1 MSLDNILRLSYWTD
15 SAVTAQAAG
24 PAMWLVALLGLAM
37 AVVPLAVPTWRKP
50 QMWPHVAAGA
60 LVAAVALGRLFAI
73 PVLGW
78 RLGWLLAGL
87 LSGGAMLINAARAAW
102 RDGALADAVA
112 AAGFGEPRQAVVW
125 RWDVAGLWT
134 LAHALGMAICFVSMR
149 LPAVYGFA
157 AVGLAAGL
165 GIAARGGPR
174 GLAALAPFIAAE
186 AMLAL
191 RLAAALVTGTT
202 SGAALPQPFESLLN
216 APLATWVACGLALAA
231 AWRMFAR
238 RFSLPFA
245 KASALALIAGSMAW
259 GGWLGVTLATR
270 GVTGSDPYAYAQ
282 MGVDLARRGTVT
294 HAFPLIRITYELG
307 IPSEPVTHIGYREPQ
322 DIRREAPTVWPP
334 GYAVFTGA
342 AFALLGEVGLYAVT
356 PALAA
361 LALILV
367 GLLAFQVTGGGP
379 RGWAATALA
388 VALTATSYQQV
399 EWQLIPMADIASQ
412 ALSIGALLLALVTPR
427 RGRRW
432 LALAAGAL
440 IGFAFDVRYT
450 QVLIAPAIALGLWLA
465 PDALRRERLIR
476 VGLAAVGALC
486 AALPV
491 LAYHAWAFGG
501 PFTTGSDELQHFS
514 LAGVPGMLART
525 LIELGWYREFGLIAP
540 LIAYGAWALGRP
552 EGSRGGAEARRAMPV
567 AVLALYALPVF
578 VFHLAYAYLRQRDL
592 LAVFPIGTILAAYG
606 AVRLIEAILTHS
618 RDTPAITARRG
629 WAVFGAVFF
638 LAFGMG
644 YRSIETF
651 QLPITRGFSA
661 FGYLVGAQRASFET
675 LEALTPSE
683 AVIACSL
690 NSGAIDLYT
699 GRLTFRP
706 ATWTSDELLRFVD
719 ALRAEGKPVYA
730 IDESNELQASLA
742 ALRGRYTL
750 TQVGAIDVPY
760 YFMPGG
766 GSENRRVPV
775 FRVE

>member
-24 PAMWLVALLGLAM
+24 PAMWLVALIGLAL
-37 AVVPLAVPTWRKP
+37 VVAQLAVPRWRNP
-50 QMWPHVAAGA
+50 RMWPHLAAGA
-60 LVAAVALGRLFAI
+60 LIAVVALGRLFAI

-78 RLGWLLAGL
+78 RLGWLIAGA
-87 LSGGAMLINAARAAW
+87 LSGGAVLLGAARAAW

-112 AAGFGEPRQAVVW
+112 AAGFGDPARAVAW

-134 LAHALGMAICFVSMR
+134 LAHALGMAACFVNMR
-149 LPAVYGFA
+149 LPAAYGIA
-157 AVGLAAGL
+157 AVGLVAGL
-165 GIAARGGPR
+165 GLFARRGRR
-174 GLAALAPFIAAE
+174 GLAALAPFVAAE
-186 AMLAL
+186 AMLAA
-191 RLAAALVTGTT
+191 RVLASTLAGAPAAE
-202 SGAALPQPFESLLN
+202 ALPQPFESLLN

-231 AWRMFAR
+231 AWRMLAR
-238 RFSLPFA
+238 RLELPFA
-245 KASALALIAGSMAW
+245 KASALALIAGCLAW

-282 MGVDLARRGTVT
+282 MGVDLARRGTVA
-294 HAFPLIRITYELG
+294 HSFPLVRITYELG

-342 AFALLGEVGLYAVT
+342 AYALLGEAGLYAVT
-356 PALAA
+356 PGLAA
-361 LALILV
+361 LALVLV
-367 GLLAFQVTGGGP
+367 GVLAFQVTGGGP
-379 RGWAATALA
+379 RGWAAAGLS

-399 EWQLIPMADIASQ
+399 EWQLIPMADIGSQ
-412 ALSIGALLLALVTPR
+412 ALSLGALLLALLSPR
-427 RGRRW
+427 RGRRG

-440 IGFAFDVRYT
+440 IGLAFDVRYT

-465 PDALRRERLIR
+465 PDASRRERAIR
-476 VGLAAVGALC
+476 IGLAAAGALG

-514 LAGVPGMLART
+514 LAGMPAT
-525 LIELGWYREFGLIAP
+525 LIRILIDLGWYREFGLIAP
-540 LIAYGAWALGRP
+540 LVAIGGWAL
-552 EGSRGGAEARRAMPV
+552 ARTRRRWA
-567 AVLALYALPVF
+567 AVLALFALPVF

-592 LAVFPIGTILAAYG
+592 LSIFPIGAILAGYG
-606 AVRLIEAILTHS
+606 AVRLIEALMS
-618 RDTPAITARRG
+618 YRRDTSVWMVRRG
-629 WAVFGAVFF
+629 LAVFAVVFA
-638 LAFGMG
+638 LAFGLG

-651 QLPITRGFSA
+651 QLPMTRGFSA

-675 LEALTPSE
+675 LESLTPAES
-683 AVIACSL
+683 VIACSL

-706 ATWTSDELLRFVD
+706 ATWTPEQLLRFVE

-730 IDESNELQASLA
+730 VDESNELQASLA
-742 ALRGRYTL
+742 TLRGRYTL

-775 FRVE
+775 YRVE

>member
-15 SAVTAQAAG
+15 SAVTSQAAG
-24 PAMWLVALLGLAM
+24 PAMWLVALLGFAM
-37 AVVPLAVPTWRKP
+37 AVVPIAVPRWRNP
-50 QMWPHVAAGA
+50 RMWPHIAAGA
-60 LVAAVALGRLFAI
+60 LVAMVALGRLFAI

-78 RLGWLLAGL
+78 RLGWLFAGL
-87 LSGGAMLINAARAAW
+87 LSGGAMLLGAAWAAW

-112 AAGFGEPRQAVVW
+112 AAGFGEPARAVAW
-125 RWDVAGLWT
+125 RWDVAFLWT
-134 LAHALGMAICFVSMR
+134 LAHGLGMAACFVSMR
-149 LPAVYGFA
+149 LPAALGIA
-157 AVGLAAGL
+157 AVGLVAGV
-165 GIAARGGPR
+165 GILARRGRR
-174 GLAALAPFIAAE
+174 GLAALAPFVAAE
-186 AMLAL
+186 AMLFL
-191 RLAAALVTGTT
+191 RLVIGGVAGSAGDT
-202 SGAALPQPFESLLN
+202 LPQPLESLLN
-216 APLATWVACGLALAA
+216 APLAAWVASGLALAA
-231 AWRMFAR
+231 AWRMLAR
-238 RFSLPFA
+238 RLALPFA
-245 KASALALIAGSMAW
+245 KASALALIAGALAW
-259 GGWLGVTLATR
+259 GGWLGTTLATR

-294 HAFPLIRITYELG
+294 HSFPLVRITYELG
-307 IPSEPVTHIGYREPQ
+307 IPSEPVTHIGYREPR
-322 DIRREAPTVWPP
+322 DVRREAPTVWPP

-342 AFALLGEVGLYAVT
+342 AYALLGEAGLYAIT
-356 PALAA
+356 PALAT
-361 LALILV
+361 LALVLV
-367 GLLAFQVTGGGP
+367 GLLAFRVAGGGP

-412 ALSIGALLLALVTPR
+412 ALSLGALLLALLAPR
-427 RGRRW
+427 RGRRG

-450 QVLIAPAIALGLWLA
+450 QVLIAPAIALALWLA
-465 PDALRRERLIR
+465 PDAPRRERLIR
-476 VGLAAVGALC
+476 IGLAAAGALG

-514 LAGVPGMLART
+514 LAGMPGTLAS
-525 LIELGWYREFGLIAP
+525 LLVEMGWYREFGLIAP
-540 LIAYGAWALGRP
+540 LIALGAWAMARDTV
-552 EGSRGGAEARRAMPV
+552 SRGGAEAPRAMPV
-567 AVLALYALPVF
+567 AVLAAYVLPVL

-592 LAVFPIGTILAAYG
+592 LSIFPIGAILASYG
-606 AVRLIEAILTHS
+606 AVQLIEGLLSYRRA
-618 RDTPAITARRG
+618 TPGLTARRG
-629 WAVFGAVFF
+629 LAVFGVVFA

-675 LEALTPSE
+675 FEALTPAE

-706 ATWTSDELLRFVD
+706 ATWTPEQLLRFVE
-719 ALRAEGKPVYA
+719 ALRAEGRPVYA
-730 IDESNELQASLA
+730 VDESNELQASLA
-742 ALRGRYTL
+742 TLRGRYTL

>member
-15 SAVTAQAAG
+15 SAITNAPAG
-24 PAMWLVALLGLAM
+24 PAMWLVALLGVA
-37 AVVPLAVPTWRKP
+37 LAVAPIAVPRWRSRR
-50 QMWPHVAAGA
+50 MWPHIAAGA
-60 LVAAVALGRLFAI
+60 LVAIVALGRLFAI

-78 RLGWLLAGL
+78 RLGWLIAGL
-87 LSGGAMLINAARAAW
+87 LSGGAVLMGAARAAW

-112 AAGFGEPRQAVVW
+112 AAGFGEPARAVAW

-134 LAHALGMAICFVSMR
+134 AAHGLGMAACFVSMR
-149 LPAVYGFA
+149 LPAALGIA
-157 AVGLAAGL
+157 AVGLVAGV
-165 GIAARGGPR
+165 GILARRGRR
-174 GLAALAPFIAAE
+174 GLAALTPFVAAE

-191 RLAAALVTGTT
+191 RLGLSALTGRA
-202 SGAALPQPFESLLN
+202 GDALPQPLESLLN
-216 APLATWVACGLALAA
+216 VPLTTWVACGLALAA
-231 AWRMFAR
+231 AWRMLAR
-238 RFSLPFA
+238 RLALPFA
-245 KASALALIAGSMAW
+245 RASALALIAGALAW
-259 GGWLGVTLATR
+259 GGWLGSTLATR

-294 HAFPLIRITYELG
+294 HSFPLVRITYELG
-307 IPSEPVTHIGYREPQ
+307 IPSEPVTHIGYREPR

-342 AFALLGEVGLYAVT
+342 AYALLGETGLYAIT

-361 LALILV
+361 LALILA
-367 GLLAFQVTGGGP
+367 GLLGFRLAGGGP
-379 RGWAATALA
+379 RGWAVAGLA

-412 ALSIGALLLALVTPR
+412 ALSLGALLLALLTPKLGR
-427 RGRRW
+427 RG

-450 QVLIAPAIALGLWLA
+450 QVLIAPAIALALWLA
-465 PDALRRERLIR
+465 ADTPRRERLFR
-476 VGLAAVGALC
+476 VALAAAGALV

-514 LAGVPGMLART
+514 LAGMPGTLASLLT
-525 LIELGWYREFGLIAP
+525 ELGWYREFGLIAP
-540 LIAYGAWALGRP
+540 LVALGAWAMARDTA
-552 EGSRGGAEARRAMPV
+552 SRGGAEARRAMPV
-567 AVLALYALPVF
+567 AVLAAFALPVF

-592 LAVFPIGTILAAYG
+592 LSIFPVGTILAAYG
-606 AVRLIEAILTHS
+606 AVRLIEALLS
-618 RDTPAITARRG
+618 QRRDSPPITTRRG
-629 WAVFGAVFF
+629 WAVFGAVFV
-638 LAFGMG
+638 LAFGLG

-661 FGYLVGAQRASFET
+661 FGYLVGPQRASFDT
-675 LEALTPSE
+675 LKAMTPAE

-706 ATWTSDELLRFVD
+706 ATWTPEQLLRFVE
-719 ALRAEGKPVYA
+719 AVRADGKSVYA
-730 IDESNELQASLA
+730 IDESNELTASLVT
-742 ALRGRYTL
+742 LRARYTL
-750 TQVGAIDVPY
+750 TPVGAIDVPY

-775 FRVE
+775 YRVE

>member
-24 PAMWLVALLGLAM
+24 PAMWLVALLGLAL
-37 AVVPLAVPTWRKP
+37 VVAPLAVPRWRSKR
-50 QMWPHVAAGA
+50 MWPHLAAGA
-60 LVAAVALGRLFAI
+60 LIAVVALGRLFAI

-78 RLGWLLAGL
+78 RLGWLIAGV
-87 LSGGAMLINAARAAW
+87 LSGGAVLLGAARAAW

-112 AAGFGEPRQAVVW
+112 AAGFGEPARAVAW

-134 LAHALGMAICFVSMR
+134 LAHALGMAACFVNMR
-149 LPAVYGFA
+149 LPAAYGIA
-157 AVGLAAGL
+157 AVGLVTGL
-165 GIAARGGPR
+165 GLFARRGRR

-186 AMLAL
+186 AMLAA
-191 RLAAALVTGTT
+191 RVLASTLAGAPAAE
-202 SGAALPQPFESLLN
+202 ALPQPFESLLN

-231 AWRMFAR
+231 AWRMLAR
-238 RFSLPFA
+238 RLELPFA
-245 KASALALIAGSMAW
+245 RASALALIAGCLAW
-259 GGWLGVTLATR
+259 GSWLGVTLATR

-282 MGVDLARRGTVT
+282 MGVDLARRGTVA
-294 HAFPLIRITYELG
+294 HSFPLVRITYELG

-342 AFALLGEVGLYAVT
+342 AYALLGEAGLYAVT
-356 PALAA
+356 PGLAA
-361 LALILV
+361 LALVLV
-367 GLLAFQVTGGGP
+367 GLLAFRVAGGGP
-379 RGWAATALA
+379 RGWAVAGLA

-399 EWQLIPMADIASQ
+399 EWQLIPMADIGSQ
-412 ALSIGALLLALVTPR
+412 ALSLGALLLALLSPR
-427 RGRRW
+427 RGRRG
-432 LALAAGAL
+432 LALAAGIL
-440 IGFAFDVRYT
+440 IGCAFDVRYT

-465 PDALRRERLIR
+465 PEASRRERAIR
-476 VGLAAVGALC
+476 IGLAAAGALG

-514 LAGVPGMLART
+514 LAGMPAT
-525 LIELGWYREFGLIAP
+525 LIRILIDLGWYREFGLIAP
-540 LIAYGAWALGRP
+540 LVAIGGWALTRT
-552 EGSRGGAEARRAMPV
+552 RRRWA
-567 AVLALYALPVF
+567 AVLALFALPVF

-592 LAVFPIGTILAAYG
+592 LSIFPIGAILAGYG
-606 AVRLIEAILTHS
+606 AVRLIEALVS
-618 RDTPAITARRG
+618 YRRDTSVWMVRRG
-629 WAVFGAVFF
+629 LAVFGVVFA
-638 LAFGMG
+638 LAFGLG

-651 QLPITRGFSA
+651 QLPMTRGFSA
-661 FGYLVGAQRASFET
+661 FGYLVSAQRASFET
-675 LEALTPSE
+675 LESLTPAES
-683 AVIACSL
+683 VIACSL

-706 ATWTSDELLRFVD
+706 ATWTPEQLLRFVG

-730 IDESNELQASLA
+730 VDESNELQASLA
-742 ALRGRYTL
+742 TLRGRYTL

-775 FRVE
+775 YRVE